1 MQVAGPGRSP
11 ARRGRA
17 LAALL
22 AAALAVALGVAPS
35 AGAQDPGRWL
45 LTGASSVPV
54 SYWQGLTSDPAESN
68 LYFVGIF
75 EGLWRTTPQLHQ
87 TAGDPTEIP
96 PGVMQAEGYNHI
108 GDPTWNPGD
117 GGRVLLPMECFTPG
131 VGNTC
136 GTGAFGVA
144 DPATLRFRYYVK
156 LDPAEIPKA
165 MFAET
170 SPDGS
175 LIWTSSGDDLLAY
188 RSSDVSEANRAP
200 SGPLLHAVRRLPG
213 AVPPTGVTGAVFR
226 KGRLLLAGE
235 ANGVYQVW
243 SVNTD
248 TGERRLERELRICG
262 ESEGLDVIPTLGGQL
277 HWLIAPFDPGC
288 ELTFGPTGAL
298 LHFIPTP
305 AHRRY
310 RVEVTDTD
318 VAPLPGEVRATVH
331 ATDGGRPLRRARVT
345 FAGETARTDRNGLA
359 TISTT
364 LEGPGRFRALVR
376 RGQNYG
382 VSGLVSVGVGQSA
395 LRAPVPRS
403 GAG

>member
-1 MQVAGPGRSP
+1 MGAAGVGRSR

-17 LAALL
+17 LAAVV
-22 AAALAVALGVAPS
+22 AAALALALGVAPS

-45 LTGASSVPV
+45 LTGASSIPIP
-54 SYWQGLTSDPAESN
+54 YWQGLTSDPAESN
-68 LYFVGIF
+68 LFFVGVF
-75 EGLWRTTPQLHQ
+75 RGLWRTTPQLHQ
-87 TAGDPTEIP
+87 TAGVPAEIP
-96 PGVMQAEGYNHI
+96 PGVTQAEGYNHI

-117 GGRVLLPMECFTPG
+117 GGRVLLPLECFTPG

-144 DPATLRFRYYVK
+144 DPATLGFRYYVK

-188 RSSDVSEANRAP
+188 RSSDVSEANRGP

-235 ANGVYQVW
+235 ADGVYQVW

-248 TGERRLERELRICG
+248 TGARRLELEMRICG
-262 ESEGLDVIPTLGGQL
+262 ESEGLDVVPTLGGEL

-288 ELTFGPTGAL
+288 QLTFGPTSAL
-298 LHFIPTP
+298 LHFVPTP
-305 AHRRY
+305 VHERY
-310 RVEVTDTD
+310 QVEVTDTD

-331 ATDGGRPLRRARVT
+331 ATHDGRPLRQARVT
-345 FAGETARTDRNGLA
+345 FAGETARTDKDGFA
-359 TISTT
+359 TVSTT
-364 LEGPGRFRALVR
+364 MERSGRFRALVR
-376 RGQNYG
+376 RGENYG
-382 VSGLVSVGVGQSA
+382 VSALVPVGVGQSA
-395 LRAPVPRS
+395 LRARAPRS
-403 GAG
+403 GAA